1 MTILQW
7 KLILK
12 EKRNQASLSL
22 IILNRLHSIEV
33 SCFVKKKKKKKE
45 STIKSVKN
53 LLRDFAPGPVVKN
66 PPASAGD
73 TGFLSGLG
81 RSHLPQ
87 AK

>member
-1 MTILQW
+1 M
-7 KLILK
+7 
-12 EKRNQASLSL
+12 SL

-33 SCFVKKKKKKKE
+33 SCFVKKKKKKE
-45 STIKSVKN
+45 STINSVNN

-66 PPASAGD
+66 PPANAGD